1 MDKFCLTVIL
11 ILVLKKKMGESEML
25 SYGFI
30 LTSLIIVLIP
40 GTGVIYTISTGITGS
55 KKDCIAAAIGCTAGI
70 VPHII
75 ASILGLSAILHTS
88 ALLFQVIKMA
98 GIAYLIFLGFGMI
111 KNNGGLKINGENK
124 EGNKLKIISKGILI
138 NLLNPK
144 LTLFFFLFLPQFIQS
159 KENSYF
165 YQMIILSTVFMGLT
179 LIVFILY
186 GLLANYF
193 KIIINTSANITKRIQ
208 QLFGIVFIGL
218 AAKLAF
224 IDN

>member
-1 MDKFCLTVIL
+1 MI
-11 ILVLKKKMGESEML
+11 

-30 LTSLIIVLIP
+30 LTSLIIVLMP
-40 GTGVIYTISTGITGS
+40 GTGVIYTVSTGILGS
-55 KKDCIAAAIGCTAGI
+55 KKDCIAAAVGCTAGI
-70 VPHII
+70 IPHIV
-75 ASILGLSAILHTS
+75 ASIVGLSAIFHAS
-88 ALLFQVIKMA
+88 ALLFHVIKMI
-98 GIAYLIFLGFGMI
+98 GIAYLLFLGFGMI
-111 KNNGGLKINGENK
+111 KNNSGLKINEGNK

-144 LTLFFFLFLPQFIQS
+144 LTLFFFSFLPQFILN
-159 KENSYF
+159 KENDYL
-165 YQMIILSTVFMGLT
+165 YQMIILSIVFMGLT

-193 KIIINTSANITKRIQ
+193 KIIINTSTNITRRIQ

-224 IDN
+224 SDN